1 MESGGKAGSRSAWL
15 DALWRRRTSREPSRG
30 DATREEIDGADSQD
44 EPKTKKD
51 AAAEQRLRS
60 PSGRVRNT
68 LEEPRERFVRR
79 VLNDH
84 QQKIGGAT
92 ARNGRP

>member
-1 MESGGKAGSRSAWL
+1 VETTNLKRAIA
-15 DALWRRRTSREPSRG
+15 G
-30 DATREEIDGADSQD
+30 DATCEEIDGADSQD
-44 EPKTKKD
+44 EPKTMKD

-68 LEEPRERFVRR
+68 LEEPRERFVGG
-79 VLNDH
+79 VLNDRRK
-84 QQKIGGAT
+84 KIGGPT

>member
-1 MESGGKAGSRSAWL
+1 VETTNLKRAIA
-15 DALWRRRTSREPSRG
+15 G

-44 EPKTKKD
+44 EPKTMKD

-68 LEEPRERFVRR
+68 LAEPRERLV
-79 VLNDH
+79 
-84 QQKIGGAT
+84 GG
-92 ARNGRP
+92 ARNGRRKTIGRATTRNGRP